1 MFRNSWGLLNSHIT
15 PTIINVAQARG
26 HIERKE
32 GNVMVDYKVAAEN
45 ILECVGGKE
54 NVIQVSHCATRLRL
68 ALRSTDQVQTAELK
82 DLALVK
88 GAIESGGQ
96 YQIILG
102 TGIVNK
108 VYKEFVALTGEGGGD
123 AQVDAKGGNQIQ
135 RLSRMFGDIFL
146 PVIPVIVASGILMGV
161 RSFLTG
167 TGVLATDSAWYTVMA
182 ILIDTGFSFLPALI
196 CYSAAKKFGGSPILG
211 FVLGLM
217 VISGS
222 LPAAGAVG
230 RGNAEP
236 LLITL
241 LGIPFRLTGFQG
253 SVLVAIVGGW
263 LIAKVEGL
271 CRRFVPNV
279 FDIILTPILTL
290 AISLSVILFGVGPV
304 IHIIEGG
311 VVNLFQMLIQLPLGI
326 GGFIIGGLQQI
337 LVIAGIHHGLWVIDI
352 NFIETLGTNPYMP
365 IRTAAVVGQ
374 AGVVTAF
381 FVFAKDK
388 KLKALGGSSS
398 IAAWFGI
405 TEPAIFG
412 ITLPY
417 GVPFI
422 LGCIGSAFGGM
433 FSALIN
439 LSAAGMGVS
448 AIPGYLLFLNGGVL
462 QYTLVCLIA
471 AGISFVLTAVYIRKK
486 EL

>member
-1 MFRNSWGLLNSHIT
+1 
-15 PTIINVAQARG
+15 
-26 HIERKE
+26 
-32 GNVMVDYKVAAEN
+32 MVDYKETAKGILQYVGGTEN
-45 ILECVGGKE
+45 IT
-54 NVIQVSHCATRLRL
+54 QVAHCATRLRL
-68 ALRSTDQVQTAELK
+68 VLK
-82 DLALVK
+82 DPKKAKEDKIKELSLVK
-88 GAIESGGQ
+88 GLIESGGQ
-96 YQIILG
+96 LQIILG

-108 VYKEFVALTGEGGGD
+108 VYKEFTAITGEMGSE
-123 AQVDAKGGNQIQ
+123 AAVVAKGGNVVQ
-135 RLSRMFGDIFL
+135 RMSRMFGDIFL

-167 TGVLATDSAWYTVMA
+167 SGLMATDSSWYSIMA

-196 CYSAAKKFGGSPILG
+196 CYSAAKKFGGSPLLG

-217 VISGS
+217 VISS
-222 LPAAGAVG
+222 TLPAAGAVG
-230 RGNAEP
+230 KGNAEP
-236 LLITL
+236 LLVSL
-241 LGIPFRLTGFQG
+241 LRIPFKLTGFQG

-263 LIAKVEGL
+263 LIAKTENL
-271 CRRFVPNV
+271 CRKFVPNV

-290 AISLSVILFGVGPV
+290 GVSLFVILFGVGPV
-304 IHIIEGG
+304 IHIVEGG
-311 VVNLFQMLIQLPLGI
+311 VVSAFQKLIQLPMGI
-326 GGFIIGGLQQI
+326 GGFIIGGLQQF

-352 NFIETLGTNPYMP
+352 NFLEEMGTNMYMP

-388 KLKALGGSSS
+388 KLKALAGSSS

-417 GVPFI
+417 SVTFV

-433 FSALIN
+433 FSALIH
-439 LSAAGMGVS
+439 LSATGMGVS
-448 AIPGYLLFLNGGVL
+448 AIPGYLLFLNGGVV
-462 QYTLVCLIA
+462 QYTLVCLIS
-471 AGISFVLTAVYIRKK
+471 AGISFVLTGIYIKK
-486 EL
+486 KGI

>member
-1 MFRNSWGLLNSHIT
+1 
-15 PTIINVAQARG
+15 
-26 HIERKE
+26 
-32 GNVMVDYKVAAEN
+32 MVDYKETAEH
-45 ILECVGGKE
+45 ILDCVGGIE
-54 NVIQVSHCATRLRL
+54 NVLQAAHCATRLRL
-68 ALRSTDQVQTAELK
+68 VLK
-82 DLALVK
+82 DFSKVEGADVKKIPLVK

-108 VYKEFVALTGEGGGD
+108 VYKEFTVLTGEMEGGETVEV
-123 AQVDAKGGNQIQ
+123 QGGNAVQ

-146 PVIPVIVASGILMGV
+146 PVIPVIVASGILMGI
-161 RSFLTG
+161 RSFLTSSG
-167 TGVLATDSAWYTVMA
+167 FMATDSSWYSIMA

-217 VISGS
+217 VISGT

-230 RGNAEP
+230 KGNAEP
-236 LLITL
+236 MLVDF
-241 LGIPFRLTGFQG
+241 LGLSFRLTGFQG

-263 LIAKVEGL
+263 LIAKTENL
-271 CRRFVPNV
+271 CRKFVPNV

-290 AISLSVILFGVGPV
+290 GISLFAILFGVGPV
-304 IHIIEGG
+304 IHVIEDG
-311 VVNLFQMLIQLPLGI
+311 VVSAFQMLIQLPMGI
-326 GGFIIGGLQQI
+326 GGFIIGGLQQV
-337 LVIAGIHHGLWVIDI
+337 LVILGIHHGLWVIDI
-352 NFIETLGTNPYMP
+352 NFLEQMGTNMYMP

-381 FVFAKDK
+381 FFFAKDK
-388 KLKALGGSSS
+388 KLKALAGSAS

-417 GVPFI
+417 SVTFVI
-422 LGCIGSAFGGM
+422 GCIGSAFGGL
-433 FSALIN
+433 FSALIQ
-439 LSAAGMGVS
+439 LSASGMGVS
-448 AIPGYLLFLNGGVL
+448 AIPGYLLFLNGGL
-462 QYTLVCLIA
+462 AQYTVVCLIS
-471 AGISFVLTAVYIRKK
+471 AGISFALTAIYVRKK
-486 EL
+486 GI

>member
-1 MFRNSWGLLNSHIT
+1 MVNY
-15 PTIINVAQARG
+15 
-26 HIERKE
+26 KE
-32 GNVMVDYKVAAEN
+32 TAEN
-45 ILECVGGKE
+45 ILNCVGGIE
-54 NVIQVSHCATRLRL
+54 NVLQAAHCATRLRL
-68 ALRSTDQVQTAELK
+68 VLK
-82 DLALVK
+82 DFSKVEEAGVKEISLVK
-88 GAIESGGQ
+88 GASESGGQ

-108 VYKEFVALTGEGGGD
+108 VYKEFLEITGTTEGGEAVEG
-123 AQVDAKGGNQIQ
+123 KGGNTVQ
-135 RLSRMFGDIFL
+135 RISRMFGDIFL

-161 RSFLTG
+161 RSFLTSSG
-167 TGVLATDSAWYTVMA
+167 LMATDSSWYNIMA

-230 RGNAEP
+230 KGNAEP
-236 LLITL
+236 MLVNL
-241 LGIPFRLTGFQG
+241 LGITFKLTGFQG

-263 LIAKVEGL
+263 LIAKIENL
-271 CRRFVPNV
+271 CRKFVPNV

-290 AISLSVILFGVGPV
+290 GITLFAILFGVGPV
-304 IHIIEGG
+304 IHVIEDG
-311 VVNLFQMLIQLPLGI
+311 VVGAFQLLIQLPMGI

-337 LVIAGIHHGLWVIDI
+337 LVILGIHHGLWVIDI
-352 NFIETLGTNPYMP
+352 NFLEQMGTNMYMP

-381 FVFAKDK
+381 FFFAKDK
-388 KLKALGGSSS
+388 KLKALAGSAS

-417 GVPFI
+417 SATFI
-422 LGCIGSAFGGM
+422 LGCIGSAFGGL
-433 FSALIN
+433 FSALIQ
-439 LSAAGMGVS
+439 LSASGMGVS
-448 AIPGYLLFLNGGVL
+448 AIPGYLLFLNGGVV
-462 QYTLVCLIA
+462 QYTMVCLIS
-471 AGISFVLTAVYIRKK
+471 AGTSFVLTAIYLKK
-486 EL
+486 KGL